1 MNILHHKSWHVRNKN
16 NIARVRRD
24 EAKAKEEE
32 EAKDKRRLI
41 AESEAR
47 INLLRSNS
55 TRNET
60 PVDQIAAIFTETE
73 PSSANDDRKN
83 EDHAKEVKKEKE
95 EWEKKVG
102 ILTFLG
108 QGCNEVDKPWYLQ
121 SHTKRMFPD
130 SKDDSSSTS
139 SNQANFHHIADPL
152 VDMQRYLDIMKK
164 SKPNPEIPTAS
175 VKSSKHAGLPAVTKE
190 IERDISVPINKKKVK
205 KSKKSKKS
213 KKRKHGKLK
222 SRHKR
227 SKKSSSEEDSSSSDE
242 SVDQE
247 EKRAKLESLRAER
260 LRRERAERE
269 RVDRLLNKQ
278 IKPEPVIEADRDRRY
293 NSQYNP
299 HLAKQNMDVNR

>member
-1 MNILHHKSWHVRNKN
+1 MFNVI
-16 NIARVRRD
+16 
-24 EAKAKEEE
+24 
-32 EAKDKRRLI
+32 
-41 AESEAR
+41 
-47 INLLRSNS
+47 
-55 TRNET
+55 
-60 PVDQIAAIFTETE
+60 IF
-73 PSSANDDRKN
+73 
-83 EDHAKEVKKEKE
+83 
-95 EWEKKVG
+95 
-102 ILTFLG
+102 FL
-108 QGCNEVDKPWYLQ
+108 
-121 SHTKRMFPD
+121 
-130 SKDDSSSTS
+130 
-139 SNQANFHHIADPL
+139 
-152 VDMQRYLDIMKK
+152 
-164 SKPNPEIPTAS
+164 
-175 VKSSKHAGLPAVTKE
+175 KHAGLPTVTKE
-190 IERDISVPINKKKVK
+190 IKGDISVPINKKKVK